1 MPMILVD
8 TSVWIVYFRA
18 SDRHLTAH
26 LQALL
31 EEDRVS
37 LAVPVK
43 IEILCGSAARDRA
56 RLRRVLEAL
65 PLLIPSS
72 STWERMEGWIEK
84 AVSKGERFGV
94 ADLLIAAL
102 AADRGML
109 LWSLDS
115 DFGRMQKLGFVR
127 LHTPS

>member
-1 MPMILVD
+1 MILVD

>member
-1 MPMILVD
+1 MILVD
-8 TSVWIVYFRA
+8 TSVWVAYFRA

-26 LQALL
+26 LQLLL
-31 EEDRVS
+31 EEDQVA

-43 IEILCGSAARDRA
+43 IEILCGSSARESA

-65 PLLIPSS
+65 PLIIPSN

-102 AADRGML
+102 AADRGMQ

-115 DFGRMQKLGFVR
+115 DFERMQKLGFVR
-127 LHTPS
+127 LHIPS